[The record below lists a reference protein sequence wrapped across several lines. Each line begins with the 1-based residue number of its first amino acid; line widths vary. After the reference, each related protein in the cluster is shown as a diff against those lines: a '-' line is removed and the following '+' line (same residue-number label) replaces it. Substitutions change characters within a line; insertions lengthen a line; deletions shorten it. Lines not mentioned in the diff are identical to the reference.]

1 MPRRRTRTRIAN
13 DWFGSSADRS
23 KPVDQNKGLTV
34 NAPQPAVVDK
44 VRKLLALAS
53 GNQNEHERDRAME
66 AAMELLARHNLTLSQ
81 ITPADAAKCVQ
92 AVRAKFNLDVWARIV
107 LSAACELYY
116 TTFYV
121 QHDAHYDPYYGFR
134 EVKYPMLVGTEENIA
149 VTIEMC
155 IWLLDSIRKESNRM
169 YKNDKFRRSFRLGAA
184 DKLAERAHAIIEA
197 EKAAALAAGPRDAHD
212 SAANGLILLRTQLE
226 RANDEYLKSL
236 NLQYRKPRSVTFYEE
251 AYENGEAFGE
261 QMRLQRRAPAEPKI
275 AGLITQR

>member
-1 MPRRRTRTRIAN
+1 
-13 DWFGSSADRS
+13 
-23 KPVDQNKGLTV
+23 V

-81 ITPADAAKCVQ
+81 ITPADAASCVQ
-92 AVRAKFNLDVWARIV
+92 AVRAKFNLDVWARVV

-116 TTFYV
+116 TSFYI
-121 QHDAHYDPYYGFR
+121 QQDFDYDPNYGYR
-134 EVKYPMLVGTEENIA
+134 EVKYPMFVGTEENIA

-169 YKNDKFRRSFRLGAA
+169 YKVDRLRRSFRLGAA
-184 DKLAERAHAIIEA
+184 DKLAERAHAIIET
-197 EKAAALAAGPRDAHD
+197 EKAAAVAAEPGETPEN
-212 SAANGLILLRTQLE
+212 AANGLILLRNQLE
-226 RANDEYLKSL
+226 RANEDYMSSL
-236 NLQYRKPRSVTFYEE
+236 NLRYSKPRAVSFYEE

-261 QMRLQRRAPAEPKI
+261 QMHLHRRAPAEPKI
-275 AGLITQR
+275 AGLITRR